1 MERLVRATLFSF
13 CLILSGSVTPGHGAA
28 VATKVLH
35 FPADQYMGRLS
46 AEDPRL
52 GSEYAETGRDLSY
65 PFGFDPVRVCLA
77 GDHDFVGRA
86 QGDVVAPA
94 DKRLFLL
101 TILRPPEAEMSR
113 LSDLSR
119 HFLEGRVT
127 IDPTDL
133 EGLSQLDP
141 NDLFQLRVCGLARR
155 SDTGSRVLA
164 PISRLTGLGVLGLS
178 RTGVTDAQM
187 NYLKPLQSLRALEL
201 GESTVR
207 NAGLA
212 VLKDLPV
219 LEYLDLD
226 TATTDVGLKHVGDL
240 QNLRWLRLRM
250 GRIWGRGL
258 TELARMPHLERLSL
272 WGETGLTDRHVSY
285 LEGLTRPKS
294 LTLWGSNYTLT
305 DASLASISKLTSLE
319 ELHFIRI
326 NTQFTDA
333 GMRYLER
340 LRNLRKVSFSF
351 FRVGAEGLQHL
362 ANLPHLESIKGLAPS
377 ADAARVLPSFRNL
390 KALDV
395 NWIIP
400 PIGTPVPPE
409 VVSAMGQLP
418 SLEELAVMGGKWSQE
433 DLLVFGK
440 LTNLKRLRLG
450 MNDEFKEPVFTE
462 IAKLENLEYLN
473 LSVGTVSKA
482 GLNRLQSLTKL
493 RRLGVRS
500 HSREGLQ
507 TDETPLTLSA
517 LTHLKTLELTGLDL
531 RDADLASLA
540 TMRDAEWVVLG
551 GGDTLSEAGLRYL
564 QNLESVKL
572 LTIRGLDCPTG
583 AGFSGLAGLQNLG
596 NLRIEGRIP
605 DQALRQLP
613 GLPSVW
619 SLTIV
624 TDEVIRAETADRVG
638 RRFPALQ
645 HIHVEE
651 PWRPNAAPVQ
661 IRNSNRRRQPNASR
675 GQRTR

>member
-1 MERLVRATLFSF
+1 MRRLVYAMLLSVYLT
-13 CLILSGSVTPGHGAA
+13 LSGPVAPRRAAA
-28 VATKVLH
+28 VETKILH
-35 FPADQYMGRLS
+35 FPTDQYMGGLS
-46 AEDPRL
+46 AEDPCL

-65 PFGFDPVRVCLA
+65 PFGFDPVRVCLT

-86 QGDVVAPA
+86 QGNVVVPA
-94 DKRLFLL
+94 DRRLFLV
-101 TILRPPEAEMSR
+101 TVLRPPEAEMSR

-119 HFLEGRVT
+119 RFLESRVT
-127 IDPTDL
+127 DDPTDL
-133 EGLSQLDP
+133 AGLSQLDP
-141 NDLFQLRVCGLARR
+141 NDLFQLRVSGLVRR
-155 SDTGSRVLA
+155 SDAGSRVLK
-164 PISRLTGLGVLGLS
+164 PIARLTGLRVLGLS
-178 RTGVTDAQM
+178 GTGVTDVQM

-212 VLKDLPV
+212 VLKELPA

-285 LEGLTRPKS
+285 LEGLTRLKS

-305 DASLASISKLTSLE
+305 DATLASISKLTNLE
-319 ELHFIRI
+319 ELCFIRV

-333 GMRYLER
+333 GMGYLER
-340 LRNLRKVSFSF
+340 LKSLRKVRFSF
-351 FRVGAEGLQHL
+351 FRVGAEGLRHL

-377 ADAARVLPSFRNL
+377 AEAARVLPSFQSL

-409 VVSAMGQLP
+409 VVSAIGQLQ
-418 SLEELAVMGGKWSQE
+418 SLEDLAVMGGQWSQE

-440 LTNLKRLRLG
+440 LVNLRRLRLG
-450 MNDEFKEPVFTE
+450 MNDEFGEPVFAE
-462 IAKLENLEYLN
+462 IAKLKNLEHLN
-473 LSVGTVSKA
+473 FSVGKISKR
-482 GLNRLQSLTKL
+482 GLNQLRSLTKL
-493 RRLGVRS
+493 QTLGVRS
-500 HSREGLQ
+500 YSREGLQ
-507 TDETPLTLSA
+507 IDETPLTLST

-540 TMRDAEWVVLG
+540 DMRDVEWVVLG
-551 GGDTLSEAGLRYL
+551 GGDTISEAGLRYL

-572 LTIRGLDCPTG
+572 LTISGLDCPTG
-583 AGFSGLAGLQNLG
+583 VGFSWLASLKKLG

-605 DQALRQLP
+605 DQALQQLP

-624 TDEVIRAETADRVG
+624 TDEIIRAETADRVG

-651 PWRPNAAPVQ
+651 PWQPNGAPIH
-661 IRNSNRRRQPNASR
+661 IRNSSRR
-675 GQRTR
+675 